1 MRNCRVASARARA
14 RLDADGD
21 LGDDARVVGG
31 AFDGERDALEAVT
44 ASKSAISG
52 GAVISL
58 RRFRVGDGAEIDRA
72 RALGTRTGGA
82 DDVACVGAA
91 CARETDEIVAALAS
105 GEIAAAPRA
114 RDAGDDAC
122 DVVGEMPCGMR
133 AFAWSPDGEG
143 CAVLSAE
150 GRVVIMTRDF
160 YPESETRADGAAD
173 DDEDAEDGT
182 TSGGTISWRGD
193 GRYFACSS
201 TSAKTGE
208 TTMRVWER
216 EGGRV
221 ESVGETRTASS
232 GTPATLAAGD
242 GTPALAWQ
250 PRGALIAAAARSE
263 GDVSDRVVF
272 YERNG
277 LRRGEFVLPG
287 EGAEI
292 TSLAWSADSACLA
305 AATRYRDGAH
315 AVQIWTRSNMHWYL
329 KHETRYPAREGVV
342 RMEWD
347 AERGDVL
354 RAYTERGA
362 IHRYDLFWETTV
374 SDRGTCA
381 VIDGDCLMLTP
392 MFRTPVP
399 PPMCAAKV
407 VFSAPVIAAA
417 FQPARASRN
426 ETVVALLSTGELAY
440 ATSDSG
446 TDWVL
451 TADNFAD
458 SERAATWARWCD
470 NEIPATPYSSVA
482 VADAAVEHL
491 AWVRDD
497 HLVVAA
503 ARENETELLIL
514 PFDET
519 KAPGEGAMSRR
530 IVPVA
535 VGALTSANGV
545 AFAVARDSAD
555 LYQVDASDTIA
566 AGGNAFDDA
575 WLVRS
580 HGVPSADG
588 ETLKIISSR
597 GLDVGDRYASAL
609 GTSADRPSGALVTLD
624 DRGNLRIGNILVAPR
639 VTSFATHVFG
649 ADGCAVKTP
658 EESAEV
664 AAAARDSSRWL
675 PDAVPSARVCYITR
689 DNQLFVAEVDD
700 VIANG
705 GGRTRVVGEVA
716 ADDAHI
722 GNWLAERSAAD
733 GARMGE
739 LAFSDLHTRM
749 RRAMRPEAA
758 KVAADATTRQ
768 VEEGARIVACA
779 PGTTSVVLQMPRGN
793 LETVAPKALVL
804 PATACALRAGRY
816 GDAYALAARQRV
828 DLNLIVDYGW
838 PNFLHAADAFV
849 RDVNSADAVMEL
861 LEALDDGD
869 VTAPGGVYEDLVRLY
884 PPRSSVTDAGANER
898 PNKESKVQAVCAA
911 IRAAIETRVGAGGAA
926 SVGRWELAALTSYA
940 SGENPDLAS
949 ALRRVAV
956 LRERELEDAASNA
969 LVSSSSKNEGERAVD
984 AAAALKHLLFL
995 VGGKTLYS
1003 AALGTCD
1010 LSLAY
1015 LVAQHAQMDP
1025 GEYVSEL
1032 QELQAMREHER
1043 RAEIAKRL
1051 GRHEDAIT
1059 EYLLDDNVSAAGG
1072 VATERKMFPWALAEA
1087 KRLNLEDA
1095 RRALLLRHAEHLSS
1109 SMRSEDAAI
1118 ARLAAGDLT
1127 GALDEYRAGLSW
1139 RQALALA
1146 NRLEMPANAVRDI
1159 AEELCESLTLSDPLA
1174 AARVASGHL
1183 QDTDRAVELF
1193 VNAGAWREACET
1205 AYAKNRADLMQT
1217 TIAPACAGAAKEHY
1231 DTFKE
1236 NKARSE
1242 KYVER
1247 LRDLRKHRERAELA
1261 RLTLDD
1267 GGWSELGGRPRA
1279 GVGADG
1285 LEDDDAM
1292 SEAPSLASDMSA
1304 YTDRTGLTS
1313 VVSGTSAA
1321 STIGGRKSK
1330 KRKDKKNKNN
1340 RNGLRAGSPTEER
1353 DLALHVI
1360 ALAPMNK
1367 TLEEIGELLEL
1378 LVSLGHEDD
1387 ARALQRVVSEAV
1399 DAASR
1404 AKVDAETSLGE
1415 LVERAKKAGESVEA
1429 FEKHA
1434 SAFDATPEW
1443 KWSLLRA
1450 ATGSNE

>member
-1 MRNCRVASARARA
+1 MRNCRVASSRA
-14 RLDADGD
+14 RLRLGLGDGD
-21 LGDDARVVGG
+21 GDDARVLGG
-31 AFDGERDALEAVT
+31 AFDDERDALEAAT
-44 ASKSAISG
+44 ATRCATTG

-58 RRFRVGDGAEIDRA
+58 RRFRVADGVELEPA
-72 RALGTRTGGA
+72 RACETRG
-82 DDVACVGAA
+82 DDVACVGVA
-91 CARETDEIVAALAS
+91 CVRETDEIVAAFAS
-105 GEIAAAPRA
+105 GEFAATPRA
-114 RDAGDDAC
+114 RDANDDGC
-122 DVVGEMPCGMR
+122 DVVGEIPCGVR
-133 AFAWSPDGEG
+133 AFAWCPDGET
-143 CAVLSAE
+143 CAVMSAE

-160 YPESETRADGAAD
+160 YPVSETRGDGGA
-173 DDEDAEDGT
+173 DDEDAANET
-182 TSGGTISWRGD
+182 TSGATISWRGD

-201 TSAKTGE
+201 TNAKTGE

-216 EGGRV
+216 EGARV

-277 LRRGEFVLPG
+277 LRRGDFVLPG

-446 TDWVL
+446 TDWAL

-497 HLVVAA
+497 HLIVAA
-503 ARENETELLIL
+503 AREHETELLL
-514 PFDET
+514 VPFDET
-519 KAPGEGAMSRR
+519 KTPGEDAMSRR

-555 LYQVDASDTIA
+555 LYQVDVTDTIA

-649 ADGCAVKTP
+649 ADGCAVTTP

-705 GGRTRVVGEVA
+705 GGRARVVGEVA

-739 LAFSDLHTRM
+739 LAFSDLHMRM

-768 VEEGARIVACA
+768 VEDGARIVACA

-838 PNFLHAADAFV
+838 PNFLNAADAFV
-849 RDVNSADAVMEL
+849 RDVDSADAVMEL

-869 VTAPGGVYEDLVRLY
+869 VTAPGGIYEDLVRLY
-884 PPRSSVTDAGANER
+884 PPRSSDAGAGANER

-911 IRAAIETRVGAGGAA
+911 IRAAIETHVGTGGAA

-969 LVSSSSKNEGERAVD
+969 LVSSSSKNEGGRAVD

-1025 GEYVSEL
+1025 GEYMSEL
-1032 QELQAMREHER
+1032 QEFQAMREHER

-1059 EYLLDDNVSAAGG
+1059 EYLLDDNVSAAGS
-1072 VATERKMFPWALAEA
+1072 VAAERKMFPWALAEA
-1087 KRLNLEDA
+1087 KRLNLADA

-1146 NRLEMPANAVRDI
+1146 NRLEMPTNAVRDI

-1174 AARVASGHL
+1174 AARVASGYL
-1183 QDTDRAVELF
+1183 QDIDRAVELF
-1193 VNAGAWREACET
+1193 ANAGAWREACET

-1217 TIAPACAGAAKEHY
+1217 TIAPACAGAAKEHF
-1231 DTFKE
+1231 DAFKE
-1236 NKARSE
+1236 NKLRSE

-1261 RLTLDD
+1261 LDD

-1321 STIGGRKSK
+1321 STIGGRKGK

-1340 RNGLRAGSPTEER
+1340 RSGLRAGSPTEER

-1360 ALAPMNK
+1360 ALAPVNK

-1450 ATGSNE
+1450 ATGSSE